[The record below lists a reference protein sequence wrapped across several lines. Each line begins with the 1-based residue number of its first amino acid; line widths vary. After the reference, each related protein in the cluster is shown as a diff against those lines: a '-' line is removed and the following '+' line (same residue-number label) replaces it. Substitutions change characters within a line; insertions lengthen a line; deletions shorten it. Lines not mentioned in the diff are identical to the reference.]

1 MKGFQ
6 AEYSPQE
13 EDSARNDLSPDLSTF
28 NSVCTTFADELRKRA
43 NDGIGM
49 LIEN

>member
-1 MKGFQ
+1 MKGFR

-13 EDSARNDLSPDLSTF
+13 EDSARNGLPLDLSTF
-28 NSVCTTFADELRKRA
+28 KGNCTTFADELRKRSS
-43 NDGIGM
+43 DGMGI